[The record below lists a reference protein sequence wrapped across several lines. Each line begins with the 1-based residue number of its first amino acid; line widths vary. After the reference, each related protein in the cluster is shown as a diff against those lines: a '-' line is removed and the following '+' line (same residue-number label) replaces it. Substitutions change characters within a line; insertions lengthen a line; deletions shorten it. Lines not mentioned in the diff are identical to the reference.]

1 MVEGE
6 TNADLHRYR
15 VERVK
20 HFLARA
26 PAESIVNDRLR
37 ILLEKAQPVDPD
49 DAHARE
55 LALTGAA
62 VSAPTAEPYTLREH
76 AQAMGVDGALLEAIS
91 DADAYL
97 DIRAIEGEASAQRQ
111 PRVERMR
118 ELARLAVAANDVAKA
133 QAFDT
138 ICSIALGG
146 LKSNAFVATDADEL
160 LGLIVEAVRIPDTN
174 DLPDDDADEGLSWGA
189 PYRFVDG
196 LQACRYLYHLQPDQ
210 RVVEIAETLSRHP
223 RRVVR
228 AFAVDVAQKFT
239 RDHFDEALV
248 IARSAGPDD
257 RAIAVVRAGFQFA
270 CRLYAEDAQLAT
282 DLIVA
287 VYDRLRG
294 RAPGS
299 GQFALE
305 IFNALLYFASRGEH
319 PAEERVNGI
328 VEDPWSAPD
337 LAAKAVIAMAHRL
350 AEQCEAPAR
359 DYARSLLRRMLAAAA
374 KELVRL
380 GATYGSDVDAYPP
393 GVAERARVY
402 LRIIA
407 EAAQQLYFVSGAMHA
422 VGASPDPGQFSA
434 ERFAFLEPLLLELV
448 RVPFAAAAYYV
459 IQTLAA
465 AMRSAPQR
473 SLTLALRAFAAAPA
487 LARDPMAEPEMRRF
501 VLTYIREHRA
511 LLAGYLAAV
520 GGVLD
525 VVDAFVDAGLPQW
538 LDIIFELDR
547 VYRAA

>member
-1 MVEGE
+1 
-6 TNADLHRYR
+6 
-15 VERVK
+15 
-20 HFLARA
+20 
-26 PAESIVNDRLR
+26 
-37 ILLEKAQPVDPD
+37 
-49 DAHARE
+49 
-55 LALTGAA
+55 
-62 VSAPTAEPYTLREH
+62 
-76 AQAMGVDGALLEAIS
+76 
-91 DADAYL
+91 
-97 DIRAIEGEASAQRQ
+97 
-111 PRVERMR
+111 MR

-248 IARSAGPDD
+248 IARSAIDD

-294 RAPGS
+294 LRPDQGS
-299 GQFALE
+299 SLE
-305 IFNALLYFASRGEH
+305 IFNALLDLALRGEH

-374 KELVRL
+374 EELVRL
-380 GATYGSDVDAYPP
+380 GATYGSDVDAHPP

-422 VGASPDPGQFSA
+422 VGASPDPGQLSA

-511 LLAGYLAAV
+511 LLAGDPAAV